1 MKGLFNILVSCMCKF
16 WEWFGVVYRVDRIV
30 YSRVEQFVVIL
41 EVLIKKT
48 TRSNLMYTILSK
60 LYIAPK
66 NFQKFYMQDT
76 NVPQSFTYLTV
87 LPLMMVQQSPKHVA
101 VIGLFNIIVNVR
113 AFVHFLVWIVLI
125 IYSDSFFLYQ
135 ISTTQYWTCGQPNR
149 QLHVG
154 RSADQRR

>member
-1 MKGLFNILVSCMCKF
+1 
-16 WEWFGVVYRVDRIV
+16 V

-113 AFVHFLVWIVLI
+113 AFVHFLV
-125 IYSDSFFLYQ
+125 
-135 ISTTQYWTCGQPNR
+135 
-149 QLHVG
+149 
-154 RSADQRR
+154 